1 MTFNSFEGSRI
12 FVPADTNKDEESVLE
27 FNRLNTFANFPSS
40 SPVSASTLAT
50 AGFLY
55 TSEGDTTQCFICH
68 TAVDRWQYGDSDV
81 VRQMRIS
88 PNCRFINVFFFF
100 FLNGATQSTNP
111 GIQNGQYQF

>member
-68 TAVDRWQYGDSDV
+68 RAVDRWQYGDSDV

-88 PNCRFINVFFFF
+88 PNCRFINVFF
-100 FLNGATQSTNP
+100 LNGATQSTNP